1 MKKKDDFYDDGRTI
15 ADMDVEGMP
24 FQGRKL
30 TPHKKNTDSAD
41 TPQLSPK
48 EQRQLVVSGML
59 AGVLI
64 ASVFIIAAAVLI
76 LILVTFG

>member
-30 TPHKKNTDSAD
+30 TPHKKNTDSD
-41 TPQLSPK
+41 TPQLSPR

-59 AGVLI
+59 TGVLI
-64 ASVFIIAAAVLI
+64 ASVFIISAAVLI

>member
-24 FQGRKL
+24 FQGRRL
-30 TPHKKNTDSAD
+30 TPHKKNTDSDA
-41 TPQLSPK
+41 PQLSPR